1 MEWLRTALQGIDSSS
16 GSLGNAVGKTVHELI
31 DILLAAPADEPTLER
46 RLDRLWAAIEESRK
60 TASTFSPRSATA
72 GARYTAPP
80 SALSGPPTTS
90 CRPCA

>member
-1 MEWLRTALQGIDSSS
+1 MEWLRTALQGVASSS
-16 GSLGNAVGKTVHELI
+16 GSLGNAVGKAMYELI

-46 RLDRLWAAIEESRK
+46 WLDRLWAATEEDGVDFLSEVRD
-60 TASTFSPRSATA
+60 RW
-72 GARYTAPP
+72 GALYRTP